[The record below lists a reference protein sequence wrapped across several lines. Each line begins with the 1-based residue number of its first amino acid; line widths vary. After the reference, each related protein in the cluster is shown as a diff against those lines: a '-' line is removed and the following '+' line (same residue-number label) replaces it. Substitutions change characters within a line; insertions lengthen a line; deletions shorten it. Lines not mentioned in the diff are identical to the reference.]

1 MHLRIVSIHRKNMH
15 NAKSE
20 DKDYGWTNKHEFRK
34 KERERER
41 AWKPIVPIATTILSI
56 DGNPLE
62 IKELMYNA

>member
-1 MHLRIVSIHRKNMH
+1 MVEQTNM
-15 NAKSE
+15 NSE
-20 DKDYGWTNKHEFRK
+20 EKK